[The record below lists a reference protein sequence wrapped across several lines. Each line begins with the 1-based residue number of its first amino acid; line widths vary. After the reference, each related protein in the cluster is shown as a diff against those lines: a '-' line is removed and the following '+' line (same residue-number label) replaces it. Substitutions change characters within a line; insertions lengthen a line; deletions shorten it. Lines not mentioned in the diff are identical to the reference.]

1 MLPPLFY
8 ITQVVLILQELH
20 WWEGRDLECVVM
32 KVRKRK
38 EGSGIREV
46 FVRERGGRRKEF
58 LFLLSRIAIIII
70 FHFLARFPIFPSFRK
85 LNRINRVTRSLDRK
99 LLTFK
104 HIVLLNVKIK
114 HFEVGTGRQLS
125 IRLSD

>member
-46 FVRERGGRRKEF
+46 FVRERGGKEERVF
-58 LFLLSRIAIIII
+58 VFALSYRY
-70 FHFLARFPIFPSFRK
+70 HNYFPFSCTFSNFPQFS
-85 LNRINRVTRSLDRK
+85 
-99 LLTFK
+99 
-104 HIVLLNVKIK
+104 KIK
-114 HFEVGTGRQLS
+114 S
-125 IRLSD
+125 Y